1 MKTSKLLIW
10 AGSDFLGGFCM
21 FWGASWVISHGNE
34 MSGTIKNFWAP
45 VAFLL
50 FLVFSATIEGALILG
65 SASGPEG
72 KHPASYRVKFSR
84 KKVRPEN
91 PALCALCFLDKRKI
105 YYPIKIIF
113 TRLHKI

>member
-1 MKTSKLLIW
+1 
-10 AGSDFLGGFCM
+10 M

-72 KHPASYRVKFSR
+72 SRQGGTNRVKFSR
-84 KKVRPEN
+84 KKVRPSSS
-91 PALCALCFLDKRKI
+91 PATAGHYGVKI
-105 YYPIKIIF
+105 LF
-113 TRLHKI
+113 RADNTSQRSAER

>member
-1 MKTSKLLIW
+1 MYVL
-10 AGSDFLGGFCM
+10 
-21 FWGASWVISHGNE
+21 GASWVISHGNE

-72 KHPASYRVKFSR
+72 SRQGGTNRVKFSR